1 MKNITKYIFVGFV
14 AFFPFWPASA
24 AMNAYLKLD
33 KKSDS
38 ISGEVRTTEMGT
50 SSKTKDI
57 DANDTDDTAA
67 GPALL
72 EIDPIRGESPE
83 SETQEGNTEKKQG
96 AEAREKTVQYNESDL
111 DFGQKNVISTKAREI
126 NGWDDEEKKDFLQAV
141 KEHAQVE
148 SGQELENLARGVL
161 LEDKNVKSIEASA
174 EKVIIEYEMP
184 ARFLGIFNTSL
195 IAHAGVARDGTVKVT
210 FPWYSF
216 LFKKLIVVSDIESEA
231 KTGLPEIGDEVLVSF
246 KTRALVIRMLSDIMK
261 TKHDTVKNSIGNIR

>member
-1 MKNITKYIFVGFV
+1 M
-14 AFFPFWPASA
+14 
-24 AMNAYLKLD
+24 
-33 KKSDS
+33 
-38 ISGEVRTTEMGT
+38 
-50 SSKTKDI
+50 
-57 DANDTDDTAA
+57 
-67 GPALL
+67 
-72 EIDPIRGESPE
+72 
-83 SETQEGNTEKKQG
+83 
-96 AEAREKTVQYNESDL
+96 
-111 DFGQKNVISTKAREI
+111 DFGQKNVISAKAREI

-216 LFKKLIVVSDIESEA
+216 LFKKLVSANDIKSEA
-231 KTGLPEIGDEVLVSF
+231 EENVPEIDDEVLVLF
-246 KTRALVIRMLSDIMK
+246 QMQAKTIKMLS
-261 TKHDTVKNSIGNIR
+261 NIPSS